1 MLRSRG
7 GAGGEARGDRASR
20 FNEVFERTN
29 VPREHYG
36 PLFEALER
44 IGAENISDRISTARR
59 RLGELGA
66 TFESDDSGDPER
78 LIPVDWMPR
87 ILPSDHWQRL
97 SDGLLQRGR
106 AINAWLEALY
116 GKGQDVVPEELVKSS
131 VFYRPHEIPAGS
143 APVRVYG
150 PDVVHMGDGEYVVL
164 EDNVRVPSGVA
175 YSEAIRRAGL
185 DALDA
190 LPELFQPY
198 RVAGIYA
205 YYAAT

>member
-1 MLRSRG
+1 MEIGL
-7 GAGGEARGDRASR
+7 SR

-143 APVRVYG
+143 APVRV
-150 PDVVHMGDGEYVVL
+150 
-164 EDNVRVPSGVA
+164 PSGVA
-175 YSEAIRRAGL
+175 YSEAIRRAG
-185 DALDA
+185 LDA